1 MRRVLISA
9 LILLVCLS
17 LTGAALAVG
26 RGLSSGQIAYAG
38 WRGSEYHIF
47 LLDVAH
53 GLRHSLTT
61 LDAEPCCLTFSPNG
75 EYLAYL
81 SSLNGGYHRLHIV
94 RWDGLRLPEPTS
106 GYVASVRP
114 QWFPGSSTLAFVTLD
129 SGFNMQAVQ
138 IRLPDG
144 ELNPL
149 PTLSGQLLYPVW
161 SPDATRFAF
170 VSADRLYLAP
180 ANCLDRLDACPTFT
194 IASGSTQVM
203 GWPAWSPDGTRLIF
217 AGRSG
222 GQESYLFLVEAACAA
237 STCPEPRQLTL
248 QSRTYT
254 GAALWSQEGH
264 TVTFLSDREGV
275 WAIYALDMRCLDT
288 PQGCAGQERRL
299 SQNDTNA
306 YAASWSP
313 DGRQLVFVTQRR
325 PGAGDTGMAIQV
337 WSPQGQRR
345 LVSRLF
351 FNPAPVWWPGLAR

>member
-1 MRRVLISA
+1 MRRVLIPA
-9 LILLVCLS
+9 LILLASLL

-26 RGLSSGQIAYAG
+26 RGLPGGQIAYAG

-47 LLDVAH
+47 LLDVARS
-53 GLRHSLTT
+53 LRHSLTT
-61 LDAEPCCLTFSPNG
+61 SDAEPCCLTFSPNG

-94 RWDGLRLPEPTS
+94 RWDGLRLPEPTR

-114 QWFPGSSTLAFVTLD
+114 LWRADSAALAFVTLD

-138 IRLPDG
+138 MRLPDG
-144 ELNPL
+144 KLTSL
-149 PTLSGQLLYPVW
+149 PTLDGQLLYPIW
-161 SPDATRFAF
+161 SPDGTRFAF

-180 ANCLDRLDACPTFT
+180 ADCLDRLDACPHR
-194 IASGSTQVM
+194 AVVSGSTQVM
-203 GWPAWSPDGTRLIF
+203 GWPVWSPDGTRLIF

-237 STCPEPRQLTL
+237 STCPEPRRLTL

-254 GAALWSQEGH
+254 GAALWSRDGR

-275 WAIYALDMRCLDT
+275 WSIYALDMGCLEAT
-288 PQGCAGQERRL
+288 EGCAGQERRL

-313 DGRQLVFVTQRR
+313 DGGQLVFVTQRQR
-325 PGAGDTGMAIQV
+325 GVGDTGMAIQL
-337 WSPQGQRR
+337 WSPQGQQR
-345 LVSRLF
+345 LVTRLF
-351 FNPAPVWWPGLAR
+351 FNPAPVWWPALVK